1 MISPL
6 INAAILLMLALQAA
20 PPAQQKPQ
28 LSPGTLKELADS
40 KARYDGANDP
50 VARAKALEKLGRA
63 EIKASREMANAGD
76 FDAALQYVKDYDD
89 QAHERH
95 DALQRT
101 GVNAEKH
108 SNGFRQLQISVRE
121 CIRAVREIAEQ
132 VPFAQRQPF
141 EAQHQSLED
150 LNQQLILELF
160 PRQPGH
166 KPEKENR
173 ER

>member
-1 MISPL
+1 MS
-6 INAAILLMLALQAA
+6 AAISLALAFQAA
-20 PPAQQKPQ
+20 ATAQQKPQ
-28 LSPGTLKELADS
+28 LSPGTQKELAEG

-50 VARAKALEKLGRA
+50 IARAKALEKLGRA
-63 EIKASREMANAGD
+63 EIKASREMISAGD
-76 FDAALQYVKDYDD
+76 FEAALQYVKDYND

-95 DALQRT
+95 DALQKT

-121 CIRAVREIAEQ
+121 CIRDVREIAEQ
-132 VPFAQRQPF
+132 VPYAQRQPF
-141 EAQHQSLED
+141 EAQQQSLED

-173 ER
+173 EQ